1 MIPVAK
7 PIIGEEEKK
16 AVLEVLNSG
25 MLAQGS
31 KVKALEEEFA
41 KYCGVKHAIAVNNG
55 TAALHACLY
64 AAGIKQGD
72 EVITVPFTFVATA
85 NAIIMQNAKPVFVDI
100 EEDTFNIDPEKVKMA
115 ITPKTKAILPVDL
128 YGHIHNHKAIREI
141 ADEHGLIVVEDA
153 CQAVGAELSGKKAG
167 NFGDLAAFSLYAT
180 KNMISGEGGLITTN
194 NDEFAEQ
201 CRRFRHHGQSEQTRY
216 QYHDLGYNY
225 RLTDIQAAIAL
236 EQLKK
241 IDGFNAR
248 RIENARLLT
257 QGLQKIDG
265 LCGLSGLKLPA
276 VLDGV
281 KHVFHQY
288 SVVVGDGFGLSR
300 NGIIEKLKKKGIGS
314 AVFYPKPLHL
324 HPHFSRLGYKEGD
337 FPVSERVSKQI
348 FSLPVHPS
356 LGIDEVNQIIN
367 AFEDIK
373 NGL

>member
-7 PIIGEEEKK
+7 PIIGEEEKN

-64 AAGIKQGD
+64 AAGIRQDD

-100 EEDTFNIDPEKVKMA
+100 EENTFNIDPEQVRKA

-141 ADEHGLIVVEDA
+141 ADEHGLVVVEDA
-153 CQAVGAELSGKKAG
+153 CQAVGAEIDGVRAG

-194 NDEFAEQ
+194 NDDFAEQ
-201 CRRFRHHGQSEQTRY
+201 CKRFRHHGQSEQTRY

-236 EQLKK
+236 EQLRK
-241 IDGFNAR
+241 IDGFNSR

-257 QGLQKIDG
+257 QGLQRIDG
-265 LCGLSGLKLPA
+265 LCGLNKLRLPSVTDSA
-276 VLDGV
+276 

-288 SVVVGDGFGLSR
+288 TVTVGDGSALSR
-300 NGIIEKLKKKGIGS
+300 DSIIDILKKKGIGS

-337 FPVSERVSKQI
+337 FPISERVSKKV

-356 LGIDEVNQIIN
+356 LGVDDINKIIN
-367 AFEDIK
+367 AFEEIK
-373 NGL
+373 NE